1 MLFKTNLTLKK
12 NHFKHSII
20 YAGVNGN
27 YQNLIID
34 ENHFEGPSNHNRNI
48 PNFNAISTFEPTNT
62 IKVINNRIHDYQYA
76 GMHILEDNALIKG
89 NTVYNNG
96 QDTEGIGYFRVG
108 INSEGDNSVI
118 TNNIVYDNQ
127 GTKTQTYASIRA
139 IGDEI
144 TVSNNYG
151 DIDSF
156 MNGSGWKKT
165 GNTGG
170 ILDTVRFL
178 ATMTAGN
185 STLNIDALADALN
198 IPVNLTTSRY
208 FTAQQ
213 LNNGS
218 NGAISSWFRVSGG
231 VLYLELDSNVTVDT
245 NFLIKFDYTSSI
257 D

>member
-1 MLFKTNLTLKK
+1 
-12 NHFKHSII
+12 
-20 YAGVNGN
+20 
-27 YQNLIID
+27 
-34 ENHFEGPSNHNRNI
+34 
-48 PNFNAISTFEPTNT
+48 
-62 IKVINNRIHDYQYA
+62 
-76 GMHILEDNALIKG
+76 MHILEDNALIKG